1 MDTNN
6 DEQPLEFNGIDEALD
21 FMSKQESDS
30 ADTITED
37 EEPLNEDTE
46 ETVEEDDESQD
57 SEEEQPEDEEES
69 DAEDQDEE
77 DQEEEEYLFKIEDDD
92 GEFIVKDAE
101 EAKKGYLRQK
111 QFTKVTQEIAKERQ
125 EIQEEKSG
133 LLEAKAQYV
142 QTIAEYKAAAS
153 DKLGKFV
160 GVDWT
165 ALQKDDPI
173 EFDELKSEFEAAKL
187 AYEQSNLEEQKA
199 SAELTAETME
209 LAQQVRKDE
218 LAKLTAVI
226 PELAEEGNTLLAD
239 IKAFALENYGF
250 SNTDVDSI
258 YDHRQI
264 RVLADALELKKMKE
278 KVQVGKAKAKS
289 VKKSIKPKSAAS
301 QAAQKTKQA
310 KARKAKLNQPGGIS
324 LNEALDYF

>member
-1 MDTNN
+1 MN
-6 DEQPLEFNGIDEALD
+6 DGEQPLEFNGIDEALD
-21 FMSKQESDS
+21 YMSKQESDS

-46 ETVEEDDESQD
+46 ETVEEEDESQD

-69 DAEDQDEE
+69 EAEDQDEE
-77 DQEEEEYLFKIEDDD
+77 GQEEEYLFKIEDDD

-111 QFTKVTQEIAKERQ
+111 QFTKVTQEIANERQ
-125 EIQEEKSG
+125 ELQKEKSS
-133 LLEAKAQYV
+133 LLESKAQYV

-218 LAKLTAVI
+218 LAKLTAVL
-226 PELAEEGNTLLAD
+226 PEVAEEGSTLLAD

-250 SNTDVDSI
+250 SDVDVDSI

-264 RVLADALELKKMKE
+264 RVLADALELKRMKE
-278 KVQVGKAKAKS
+278 KVQVGKAKSKS
-289 VKKSIKPKSAAS
+289 IKKSIKPKSAAS

-310 KARKAKLNQPGGIS
+310 KAKQAKLNQPGGIS